1 MFFYIFASEN
11 FKVNRI
17 VLDGKNKL
25 IEGSEKLI
33 NTNL

>member
-1 MFFYIFASEN
+1 MLFYILASDN
-11 FKVNRI
+11 FKVNHI